1 MAQARL
7 TLISILM
14 MISTISTASPEQ
26 AVDSF
31 HLALVKAMQA
41 DSAITRKTIIDEA
54 IGNYFNV
61 QTIAR
66 ISLGRNWRTLDS
78 EKQSAYIALM
88 TELISSSYTSRFND
102 YDGQTFVIVESS
114 SIASNRTRVKS
125 VLNTNSEVVN
135 LDYQLLTRND
145 TWRIY
150 DIVANGVSDL
160 SLKRSNYAALFASG
174 GLEAVI
180 ADIRD
185 SINKNQEI

>member
-7 TLISILM
+7 TLISILL

-31 HLALVKAMQA
+31 HLALVNAMQA
-41 DSAITRKTIIDEA
+41 DSAVTRKTIIDEA
-54 IGNYFNV
+54 IGKYFNV

-88 TELISSSYTSRFND
+88 TELISSSYTSRFNN

>member
-7 TLISILM
+7 TLISILL

-26 AVDSF
+26 TVDSF

-41 DSAITRKTIIDEA
+41 DSALTRKTIIDEA
-54 IGNYFNV
+54 IGNHFNV

-88 TELISSSYTSRFND
+88 TELISSSYTSRFNN

-135 LDYQLLTRND
+135 LDYQLLTRDD

>member
-7 TLISILM
+7 TLLSILL

-41 DSAITRKTIIDEA
+41 DSAVTRKTIIDEA

-88 TELISSSYTSRFND
+88 TEMISSSYTSRFND

-185 SINKNQEI
+185 SISKNQEI

>member
-7 TLISILM
+7 TLISILL

-31 HLALVKAMQA
+31 HLALVNAMQA
-41 DSAITRKTIIDEA
+41 DSAVTRKTIIDKA
-54 IGNYFNV
+54 IDKYFNV

-135 LDYQLLTRND
+135 LDYQLLTRDD

-180 ADIRD
+180 ADIRE
-185 SINKNQEI
+185 SIYKNQEI

>member
-1 MAQARL
+1 MAQAKL
-7 TLISILM
+7 TLISILL

-31 HLALVKAMQA
+31 HLALVNAMQA
-41 DSAITRKTIIDEA
+41 DSAVTRKTIIDKA
-54 IGNYFNV
+54 IDKYFNV

-135 LDYQLLTRND
+135 LDYQLLTRDD

-180 ADIRD
+180 ADIRE
-185 SINKNQEI
+185 SIYKNQEI

>member
-7 TLISILM
+7 TLISILL

-41 DSAITRKTIIDEA
+41 DSALTRKTIIDEA

-88 TELISSSYTSRFND
+88 TELISSSYTSRFNN

>member
-1 MAQARL
+1 
-7 TLISILM
+7 

-31 HLALVKAMQA
+31 HLALVNAMQA
-41 DSAITRKTIIDEA
+41 DSAVTRKTIIDKA
-54 IGNYFNV
+54 IDKYFNV

-135 LDYQLLTRND
+135 LDYQLLTRDD

-180 ADIRD
+180 ADIRE
-185 SINKNQEI
+185 SIYKNQEI

>member
-7 TLISILM
+7 TLISILL

-31 HLALVKAMQA
+31 HLALVNAMQA
-41 DSAITRKTIIDEA
+41 DSAVTRKTIIDEA
-54 IGNYFNV
+54 IGKYFNV

-135 LDYQLLTRND
+135 LDYQLLTRDD

>member
-1 MAQARL
+1 
-7 TLISILM
+7 
-14 MISTISTASPEQ
+14 
-26 AVDSF
+26 
-31 HLALVKAMQA
+31 
-41 DSAITRKTIIDEA
+41 
-54 IGNYFNV
+54 
-61 QTIAR
+61 
-66 ISLGRNWRTLDS
+66 
-78 EKQSAYIALM
+78 M

-135 LDYQLLTRND
+135 LDYQLLTRDD

>member
-7 TLISILM
+7 TLISILL

-26 AVDSF
+26 TVDSF

-41 DSAITRKTIIDEA
+41 DSALTRKTIIDEA

-88 TELISSSYTSRFND
+88 TELISSSYTSRFNN

>member
-7 TLISILM
+7 TLISILL

-41 DSAITRKTIIDEA
+41 DSAITRKNIIDEA

-125 VLNTNSEVVN
+125 VLNTSSEVVN
-135 LDYQLLTRND
+135 LDYQLLTRDD

>member
-7 TLISILM
+7 TLISILL

-31 HLALVKAMQA
+31 HLALVNAMQA
-41 DSAITRKTIIDEA
+41 DSAVTRKTIIDKA
-54 IGNYFNV
+54 IDKYFNV

-135 LDYQLLTRND
+135 LDYQLLTRDD

>member
-1 MAQARL
+1 MAQAKL
-7 TLISILM
+7 TLISILL

-31 HLALVKAMQA
+31 HLALVNAMQA
-41 DSAITRKTIIDEA
+41 DSAVTRKTIIDKA
-54 IGNYFNV
+54 IDKYFNV

-135 LDYQLLTRND
+135 LDYQLLTRDD

-180 ADIRD
+180 ADIRE

>member
-7 TLISILM
+7 TLISILL

-41 DSAITRKTIIDEA
+41 DSAVTRKTIIDEA

-78 EKQSAYIALM
+78 QKQSAYIALM

-125 VLNTNSEVVN
+125 VLNTSSEVVN
-135 LDYQLLTRND
+135 LDYQLLTRDD

>member
-7 TLISILM
+7 TLISILL

-41 DSAITRKTIIDEA
+41 DSAITRKNIIDEA

>member
-7 TLISILM
+7 TLISILL

-41 DSAITRKTIIDEA
+41 DSAVTRKTIIDEA

>member
-7 TLISILM
+7 TLISILL

-26 AVDSF
+26 TVDSF
-31 HLALVKAMQA
+31 HLALVKSMQV
-41 DSAITRKTIIDEA
+41 DSALTLKTIIDEA
-54 IGNYFNV
+54 IGNHFNV

-88 TELISSSYTSRFND
+88 TELISSSYTSRFNN

>member
-7 TLISILM
+7 TLISILL
-14 MISTISTASPEQ
+14 MISMISTASPEQ

-41 DSAITRKTIIDEA
+41 DSAVTRKTIIDEA

-135 LDYQLLTRND
+135 LDYQLLTRDD